1 MTAALRYEWARL
13 RTLRSTWWLS
23 LGSLLVGVGFT
34 FVASWVIRAN
44 VSVDE
49 LNGGK
54 LDGDMA
60 RFYVDAAMTQ
70 FSNVDPMFYLLGFV
84 AAIIGV
90 LAWGHE
96 YRHGMIRATLTAV
109 PNRAAIFSAKYIVV
123 GAWVAG
129 LVVISCL
136 LSLFVSGIFFLGLD
150 IEYNVKALAITVFTH
165 VVYSVLLVWLAMSAT
180 ALVRHQTFSLVLLF
194 LWPMGI
200 ETLIKGFARIL
211 AVLADNDAFSHATR
225 FLPFN
230 AGGRIMQNFGT
241 TPGSGFGLQDNLD
254 LFGDPLSA
262 WGGFIVF
269 GGFVALVTAG
279 ALASFIKRDA

>member
-23 LGSLLVGVGFT
+23 LGSLLVGIGFT

-44 VSVDE
+44 VDVNE
-49 LNGGK
+49 LNGVV
-54 LDGDMA
+54 DDEMS

-70 FSNVDPMFYLLGFV
+70 FSNVDPMFYLLAFV

-109 PNRAAIFSAKYIVV
+109 PNRTAVFAAKYVVV
-123 GAWVAG
+123 GAWVAA

-150 IEYNVKALAITVFTH
+150 VAYDVKALASTVFTH
-165 VVYSVLLVWLAMSAT
+165 VVYSVLLTWLAMSAT

-200 ETLIKGFARIL
+200 ETLLKGFAGIL
-211 AVLADNDAFSHATR
+211 SAFTTNDTFAQATR

-230 AGGRIMQNFGT
+230 AGGRIMQNFGN
-241 TPGSGFGLQDNLD
+241 TPGGGFGLQDNLD

-279 ALASFIKRDA
+279 ALASFIQRDA

>member
-23 LGSLLVGVGFT
+23 VGSLLVGVGFT
-34 FVASWVIRAN
+34 LIADLIIRVN
-44 VSVDE
+44 VHSDE
-49 LNGGK
+49 LSGQHV
-54 LDGDMA
+54 DGDMA
-60 RFYVDAAMTQ
+60 RFYVDASMTQ
-70 FSNVDPMFYLLGFV
+70 FSNVDPMFYLLAFV
-84 AAIIGV
+84 AAIVGV

-109 PNRAAIFSAKYIVV
+109 PNRPAVFAAKYLVV
-123 GAWVAG
+123 GAWVGA

-150 IEYNVKALAITVFTH
+150 VDYDLRSMLLTIFTH
-165 VVYSVLLVWLAMSAT
+165 VVYSVLLTWLAMSAT
-180 ALVRHQTFSLVLLF
+180 VLVRHQTFSLVLLF

-200 ETLIKGFARIL
+200 ETLLKGFAAIVSGFT
-211 AVLADNDAFSHATR
+211 ANETFAEMTR

-241 TPGSGFGLQDNLD
+241 TPGGGFGLQENLD

-279 ALASFIKRDA
+279 ALTSFVQRDA